1 MMRQYHRW
9 LSIIF
14 AVFLL
19 WISVTGFASHVAEL
33 VANGGFE
40 NEAAERARAPR
51 AVAAGNP
58 LIPAA
63 QAHEQDE
70 PQPPQA
76 AATSPQ
82 AATAAA
88 TPAAFTCPAD
98 MTCRPKAPPTGAR
111 AWVGWL
117 HHIHAGTE
125 FGPVGVIISMMSGL
139 ALFFFA
145 ISGLWMYYE
154 LYRGRLMRARSGK
167 PAPGGKY
174 FWK

>member
-1 MMRQYHRW
+1 MMRRYHRW
-9 LSIIF
+9 LSVIF

-33 VANGGFE
+33 IANGGFE
-40 NEAAERARAPR
+40 KEEPTKPGQAA
-51 AVAAGNP
+51 AANP

-70 PQPPQA
+70 PKPQE
-76 AATSPQ
+76 
-82 AATAAA
+82 ATAAA
-88 TPAAFTCPAD
+88 APAAFACPAD
-98 MTCRPKAPPTGAR
+98 MTCRPKAKPTGAR

-117 HHIHAGTE
+117 HHIHSGTE
-125 FGPVGVIISMMSGL
+125 FGPAGVIISMLSGL

-154 LYRGRLMRARSGK
+154 LYRGRLVRARSGK
-167 PAPGGKY
+167 PAPGGRF
-174 FWK
+174 FWQ